1 MYLSLFLLKDQLV
14 DRLSKTRRNAHK
26 TFYNNNNKQKIL
38 KLEFLLDKKL
48 KLLLMKVFSVS
59 GRVKAV

>member
-26 TFYNNNNKQKIL
+26 TFYNNNKQKIL

>member
-1 MYLSLFLLKDQLV
+1 MYLSLFLLRDQLV

-26 TFYNNNNKQKIL
+26 TFYNNKQKIL

-59 GRVKAV
+59 GRVKDV